1 MDLLLPKTKPISVE
15 KNASTS
21 KWKMIISSDVKNYI
35 KFCSTL
41 GLKQLIKV
49 PTRIT
54 FNSFPLIDHTLTSSN
69 EKVVQ
74 ASIIETSLS
83 DHQLIFC
90 TRKTK
95 RAKLNKHN
103 YLTFCSMKIFSTG
116 IFKKTLNKL
125 TFSDYENS
133 SCTNKA
139 YSDVTSNFFNVV
151 NKKAPTKTI
160 RVKNNTNVRFD
171 REIAEKIVTRDK
183 LFRKF

>member
-1 MDLLLPKTKPISVE
+1 MDLLLPKTKSISVE
-15 KNASTS
+15 KNANTS

-49 PTRIT
+49 PTKIT
-54 FNSFPLIDHTLTSSN
+54 FNSFPLANHTLTSSN

-83 DHQLIFC
+83 DHHLIFC

-95 RAKLNKHN
+95 RAKRNKHN
-103 YLTFCSMKIFSTG
+103 YLTFRSMKNFSTG
-116 IFKKTLNKL
+116 IFKKPLNKR

-133 SCTNKA
+133 SCANRA
-139 YSDVTSNFFNVV
+139 YSKNFDVV

-160 RVKNNTNVRFD
+160 RAKNNKNVWFD
-171 REIAEKIVTRDK
+171 GETAEKSHQGKTV
-183 LFRKF
+183 

>member
-74 ASIIETSLS
+74 ASIIETS
-83 DHQLIFC
+83 
-90 TRKTK
+90 
-95 RAKLNKHN
+95 
-103 YLTFCSMKIFSTG
+103 
-116 IFKKTLNKL
+116 
-125 TFSDYENS
+125 
-133 SCTNKA
+133 
-139 YSDVTSNFFNVV
+139 V
-151 NKKAPTKTI
+151 
-160 RVKNNTNVRFD
+160 
-171 REIAEKIVTRDK
+171 
-183 LFRKF
+183 